1 MRLDLEDFDSIK
13 SFAAEIVKS
22 EPNIDFLI
30 NNAGL
35 FLYLFTQLETVST
48 HFTKS
53 LQKIN
58 LVSTF
63 YAVYNVS
70 KTKINIFLNS
80 FLSSFV
86 TIYRIYEKINF

>member
-53 LQKIN
+53 LQKKK
-58 LVSTF
+58 F
-63 YAVYNVS
+63 S
-70 KTKINIFLNS
+70 KYVLCS
-80 FLSSFV
+80 L
-86 TIYRIYEKINF
+86 